1 MITLQGKTN
10 FNFLYKKRVS
20 EYSKSGV
27 GVDFTQQVDSILQD
41 QYVHTVHTVHTAS
54 CTPTQRR
61 SVCEICA
68 IRVTIFETFVLSLYV
83 TLNSFSDTL

>member
-1 MITLQGKTN
+1 MISLQGKTN

-41 QYVHTVHTVHTAS
+41 QYVHTYTHSTHSFMHTYTAS
-54 CTPTQRR
+54 KRLRDMCYQ
-61 SVCEICA
+61 
-68 IRVTIFETFVLSLYV
+68 
-83 TLNSFSDTL
+83 SDHF